1 MPDYLSTSGG
11 CGILGVTTTGQ
22 EGNTMTDNA
31 RQNARSFIYAET
43 YRALSGLLT
52 EEQKKLLIKHLK
64 SQVEEESSYLETTE
78 DVQRHLIDEL
88 ESKINILYSA

>member
-1 MPDYLSTSGG
+1 
-11 CGILGVTTTGQ
+11 
-22 EGNTMTDNA
+22 MTDNA

-64 SQVEEESSYLETTE
+64 SQVEEQASYMEIDEDTE
-78 DVQRHLIDEL
+78 RHLIDEL